1 MEPEYGGKNDTN
13 PKCAELCFPPVVP
26 HGGESVKRLLWRWVF
41 FTVAL
46 VLAARV
52 TGYVREGFSI
62 IPIET
67 FSDAMVLMFGAGVLA
82 FINATVG
89 KLLKLLALPITC
101 LTLGL
106 FSLVINA
113 AMLQLAGTL
122 ELGFRVDNFAAA
134 LVGSIILSIVNAL
147 LGMLIPDE
155 DEKD

>member
-1 MEPEYGGKNDTN
+1 M
-13 PKCAELCFPPVVP
+13 P
-26 HGGESVKRLLWRWVF
+26 HGGATVKRLLWRWVF

-113 AMLQLAGTL
+113 AMLQLAGSL
-122 ELGFRVDNFAAA
+122 ELGFRVDGFVPA
-134 LVGSIILSIVNAL
+134 LIGSTVLAVINAIL
-147 LGMLIPDE
+147 GTLIPDE

>member
-1 MEPEYGGKNDTN
+1 MG
-13 PKCAELCFPPVVP
+13 
-26 HGGESVKRLLWRWVF
+26 RLFWRWILFAAALILAAKATGWFVSGF
-41 FTVAL
+41 EVEEIQSVGDGL
-46 VLAARV
+46 VLLVGAA
-52 TGYVREGFSI
+52 
-62 IPIET
+62 
-67 FSDAMVLMFGAGVLA
+67 VLA
-82 FINATVG
+82 LLNATLG
-89 KLLKLLALPITC
+89 KVIKFLALPITC